1 MIRVNYGD
9 KLSEETCIRIL
20 NLMKGEAV
28 AFDSNVSEDILFD
41 IMRQS
46 GDKVLEIVSGNSI
59 AEATARLQDN
69 TDEVISGAAV
79 LIKATPD
86 YQFLPIELT
95 GLLKYFDSYPMD
107 PEITWGY
114 CLQSD
119 QESTV
124 NINILK
130 TETREPSL

>member
-1 MIRVNYGD
+1 MIKVNYGD
-9 KLSEETCIRIL
+9 KLSEETCARIL
-20 NLMKGEAV
+20 NLMKGEAI
-28 AFDSNVSEDILFD
+28 AFDGSVSEDRLFN
-41 IMRQS
+41 IMKQS

-95 GLLKYFDSYPMD
+95 GLLRYFDSYPMD
-107 PEITWGY
+107 PKITWGY
-114 CLQSD
+114 GLQSN
-119 QESTV
+119 QENTV
-124 NINILK
+124 TIIILK
-130 TETREPSL
+130 NTLSNK

>member
-1 MIRVNYGD
+1 MIKVNYGD
-9 KLSEETCIRIL
+9 KLSEETCARIL
-20 NLMKGEAV
+20 NLMKGEAI
-28 AFDSNVSEDILFD
+28 AFDGSVSEDILFD

-69 TDEVISGAAV
+69 TDEVISDAAV

-95 GLLKYFDSYPMD
+95 GLLRYFDSYPMD
-107 PEITWGY
+107 PKIT
-114 CLQSD
+114 
-119 QESTV
+119 
-124 NINILK
+124 
-130 TETREPSL
+130 